1 MNKQV
6 LEEGKQLNLQ
16 FDKRGGLIPVI
27 VQNSESK
34 EILMLGYAN
43 RQAFEKTVSSGM
55 ATFWSTSRKQIW
67 TKGETS
73 GDYLLVDKILVDC
86 DQDSI
91 IYQVTMQGSGACHT
105 KNNRGN
111 TRKSC
116 FYREYQ
122 ESKDSLENIDP

>member
-122 ESKDSLENIDP
+122 GSKDSLENIDP